1 MVMSIFLTAGIIS
14 FIYILF
20 KFVEMRVIL
29 KENKPL
35 KLLLRDTI
43 LVYLSIIMGNFV
55 IEQVYP
61 VSKQASAPQ
70 VFTNNP
76 DF

>member
-1 MVMSIFLTAGIIS
+1 
-14 FIYILF
+14 
-20 KFVEMRVIL
+20 MRVIL

-35 KLLLRDTI
+35 KLLIRDTI
-43 LVYLSIIMGNFV
+43 IVYLSIIMGNFI

-61 VSKQASAPQ
+61 VSKKASAPQ
-70 VFTNNP
+70 VFTNNA